1 MRFRS
6 HIVSHRIDTPV
17 SSGSSK
23 LRKENDATI
32 SKNNPDIEVSSPK
45 FFISYLG
52 SYKSNIAIKLHI
64 KAKARCCNTAKRLC
78 EVNYITSG
86 SRIYRI
92 G

>member
-32 SKNNPDIEVSSPK
+32 SKNDPDIEVSSPRS
-45 FFISYLG
+45 FISCLG
-52 SYKSNIAIKLHI
+52 SRKSDAAIKLRV
-64 KAKARCCNTAKRLC
+64 KAKARLVLQYYKA
-78 EVNYITSG
+78 I
-86 SRIYRI
+86 I
-92 G
+92 